1 MGAWATAGGR
11 TLKRMTTPS
20 PCPVH
25 CGAMKGPSSMLAA
38 ALLLSACSPK
48 AQPDQGEAGAAPRTL
63 SAAPARASGELVTD
77 FRGLPVGIVLSAL
90 TDLTPVDNGHCVDVA
105 ERSAGVLGADITVSE
120 VRAWSFSD
128 RIVPALAAMNRAAAK
143 GGITDFEGWS
153 GDLELA
159 QEVESTGDYSLTSMA
174 GNGYL
179 QFTNQTLSIDHV
191 NDFWVLMRE
200 AEPHKIVCTWK
211 RSLAP
216 TNQTDYLGGD
226 ESAGDPMDLE
236 RQE

>member
-1 MGAWATAGGR
+1 
-11 TLKRMTTPS
+11 
-20 PCPVH
+20 
-25 CGAMKGPSSMLAA
+25 MLAA
-38 ALLLSACSPK
+38 ALFLSACSPK
-48 AQPDQGEAGAAPRTL
+48 AQQEQGETSSAPRTQ
-63 SAAPARASGELVTD
+63 SAAPARTSGELVTD

-105 ERSAGVLGADITVSE
+105 EQFATALDADITVSE

-128 RIVPALAAMNRAAAK
+128 RIVPALAGMSRAAAK

-179 QFTNQTLSIDHV
+179 QFTNQTLGIDHV

-216 TNQTDYLGGD
+216 ENQTDYLGGD
-226 ESAGDPMDLE
+226 ESAGDSVDLE